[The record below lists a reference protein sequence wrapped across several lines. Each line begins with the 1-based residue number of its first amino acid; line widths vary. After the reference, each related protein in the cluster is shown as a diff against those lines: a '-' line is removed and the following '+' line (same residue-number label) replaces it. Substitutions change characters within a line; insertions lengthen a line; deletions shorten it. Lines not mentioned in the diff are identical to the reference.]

1 MHLRE
6 ITIIDVT
13 RAILRSR
20 KLSESH
26 EINLYK
32 DIELKAFKDIVKKCY
47 EITDKPE
54 VLQFTTLLKMSENI
68 ISSNNETMREPKRK
82 YLQRNLE
89 NLNIIKFQ
97 KYRENIIHLSKSFTC
112 WYRKLPYMLT

>member
-68 ISSNNETMREPKRK
+68 ISSNNETMR
-82 YLQRNLE
+82 
-89 NLNIIKFQ
+89 
-97 KYRENIIHLSKSFTC
+97 
-112 WYRKLPYMLT
+112 